1 MHVLRHHHIRP
12 DEESVPL
19 SRDAKAVEEDVANP
33 GLIEESLSSVAGEGE
48 FVRESVSIERLA
60 FGSELLLLEQRIS
73 MWNTR
78 GPLCVDEIPD
88 KRHGQPP
95 VRGTLSG
102 NVLQNH
108 PEKRHEPSACPGHPG
123 VPLCGGQIPDKRH
136 GHLPVRGTL
145 SGNVLRTV
153 PDKRHGQPPV
163 RGTPGFLFVVARSRT
178 NGTVSRLSGAPGPLG
193 VDHVR
198 TNGTSH
204 PPVPC
209 TLSENVLPIHPDK
222 RHGQPPVRGTLSR
235 NVLRTVPGHP
245 GSHSSGASEP
255 QENWSRVALTG
266 GGIVPFVREG
276 LMPGPA

>member
-178 NGTVSRLSGAPGPLG
+178 NGTVSRLSGAPCRGTYYRTTRTNGTTIRLSGAPGPLG

-198 TNGTSH
+198 TNCTSH
-204 PPVPC
+204 PPVW
-209 TLSENVLPIHPDK
+209 
-222 RHGQPPVRGTLSR
+222 GTRS
-235 NVLRTVPGHP
+235 P
-245 GSHSSGASEP
+245 
-255 QENWSRVALTG
+255 WC
-266 GGIVPFVREG
+266 
-276 LMPGPA
+276 